1 MLVDIWVD
9 SGVEGPST
17 LCQVDDWVDRGV
29 EGTSTPLPVDNRRQ
43 GGRRSISTSLQVDD
57 WVDKFKFCLAFYTY
71 TSVRHVNV
79 EWCCNTR
86 QLAHRC
92 AAYELLVPVTA
103 GAAH

>member
-57 WVDKFKFCLAFYTY
+57 WVDKFKFLPTSAFALP
-71 TSVRHVNV
+71 SIL
-79 EWCCNTR
+79 TR
-86 QLAHRC
+86 VL
-92 AAYELLVPVTA
+92 
-103 GAAH
+103 GM